1 MQFLHKINTDHTIPS
16 LLFIHFYNYYTWI
29 NENVIIH
36 LIITSQK
43 IEAAKALWCS
53 GNFLLNIPTLLF
65 LDETTDKSDSCIN
78 PSSPV
83 EQSLQS
89 FIATNLSNNTRRISS
104 KNPSLTRRRSSVRST
119 NQDLSDK
126 AERGA
131 IVQSLEGINI

>member
-1 MQFLHKINTDHTIPS
+1 MLKIH
-16 LLFIHFYNYYTWI
+16 
-29 NENVIIH
+29 
-36 LIITSQK
+36 
-43 IEAAKALWCS
+43 
-53 GNFLLNIPTLLF
+53 TLLF
-65 LDETTDKSDSCIN
+65 SDETANNSDPCIN

-119 NQDLSDK
+119 NQDLSDE

-131 IVQSLEGINI
+131 KLQSLEGIYISNRD